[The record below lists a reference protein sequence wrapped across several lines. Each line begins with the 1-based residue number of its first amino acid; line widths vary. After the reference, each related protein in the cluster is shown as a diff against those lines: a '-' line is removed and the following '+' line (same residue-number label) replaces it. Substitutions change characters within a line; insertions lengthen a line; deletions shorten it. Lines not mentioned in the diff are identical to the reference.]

1 MKRESGAER
10 LTQKEKLKGGRNRQ
24 ADTGEYRLIFTF
36 PIILSFSF
44 SLLLASFPESCSL
57 IITYSSFL
65 VLSCLVLQ
73 GSKGIVEEVHL
84 IWSIRD
90 ASLFDLFAV
99 ELLTPIILETPGVFV
114 HLYITGSREFKVL
127 EPKEILMNYND
138 NKEMRK
144 SLDKDKNRSVLNEK
158 VFENKIIDEESSID
172 IDFQSGR
179 TYSMDGYVYKN
190 DSNGDVSDMADTLTA
205 ALIISEGIAP
215 KSFNVS
221 FRRADYG

>member
-1 MKRESGAER
+1 M
-10 LTQKEKLKGGRNRQ
+10 T
-24 ADTGEYRLIFTF
+24 
-36 PIILSFSF
+36 
-44 SLLLASFPESCSL
+44 
-57 IITYSSFL
+57 
-65 VLSCLVLQ
+65 
-73 GSKGIVEEVHL
+73 
-84 IWSIRD
+84 D

-144 SLDKDKNRSVLNEK
+144 SLDKDKHRSVLNEK

-215 KSFNVS
+215 KSFDVS

>member
-1 MKRESGAER
+1 
-10 LTQKEKLKGGRNRQ
+10 
-24 ADTGEYRLIFTF
+24 
-36 PIILSFSF
+36 
-44 SLLLASFPESCSL
+44 
-57 IITYSSFL
+57 
-65 VLSCLVLQ
+65 
-73 GSKGIVEEVHL
+73 
-84 IWSIRD
+84 
-90 ASLFDLFAV
+90 
-99 ELLTPIILETPGVFV
+99 
-114 HLYITGSREFKVL
+114 
-127 EPKEILMNYND
+127 
-138 NKEMRK
+138 MRK
-144 SLDKDKNRSVLNEK
+144 SLDKDKHRSVLNEK

>member
-1 MKRESGAER
+1 MRPDSH
-10 LTQKEKLKGGRNRQ
+10 
-24 ADTGEYRLIFTF
+24 F
-36 PIILSFSF
+36 
-44 SLLLASFPESCSL
+44 LL
-57 IITYSSFL
+57 SSFT
-65 VLSCLVLQ
+65 SLVLQ
-73 GSKGIVEEVHL
+73 GSKGIVEDVHL

-114 HLYITGSREFKVL
+114 HLYITGSKEFKVL

-158 VFENKIIDEESSID
+158 VFENKIAKDDEESSIA
-172 IDFQSGR
+172 QSSEPAVA
-179 TYSMDGYVYKN
+179 YSMGGYIHKN
-190 DSNGDVSDMADTLTA
+190 DSNGDVSDMAGISPA

-215 KSFNVS
+215 KSFNIS